1 MGAGTFS
8 PGLVRQSTVG
18 SRQPIDVE
26 SADTVGFRRASR
38 AARRWP
44 QLLSQTVTAR
54 RLIGL
59 LLAINVVLVVLGA
72 IFVPEATHKAGS
84 GIRVGLVF
92 DIGGKNDKSFNEAAW
107 RGLTRVRDELGV
119 DIQFI
124 EPTEGADR
132 ESALRTLAARKV
144 DLVIAVG
151 FIFGPD
157 VERLAKQFP
166 DVRFAC
172 VDYSPSEGVG
182 TLPNLAGLRFR
193 EHEGS
198 FLVGAAAGLSTRT
211 KTVGFVG
218 GMKIP
223 LIRKFE
229 AGYEAGVKHVCP
241 RCRVVSA
248 YAGTEPKAFAD
259 PSLGEELA
267 AAQFGQGADII
278 FHAAGKTG
286 DGVFAATRQRGARA
300 IGVDSD
306 QFENAP
312 CCVMTSMVKRVDV
325 AVVDIVKNI
334 IAGKFTGG
342 LHELGLA
349 DKGVG
354 FVSDERN
361 RLLLPIEIVEKV
373 NELGAEIVAGKIQV
387 PDK

>member
-1 MGAGTFS
+1 
-8 PGLVRQSTVG
+8 V
-18 SRQPIDVE
+18 
-26 SADTVGFRRASR
+26 
-38 AARRWP
+38 
-44 QLLSQTVTAR
+44 SQAVTAR
-54 RLIGL
+54 RLIGIL
-59 LLAINVVLVVLGA
+59 FAINVVLVVLGA
-72 IFVPEATHKAGS
+72 VVVPEVAHKAGA

-107 RGLTRVRDELGV
+107 RGLQRVRDELGV
-119 DIQFI
+119 DVQYI

-132 ESALRTLAARKV
+132 ESALRALAARKV
-144 DLVIAVG
+144 DLVIGVG

-157 VERLAKQFP
+157 LERLARQFP
-166 DVRFAC
+166 DVRFAG

-182 TLPNLAGLRFR
+182 TLANLAGLRFR
-193 EHEGS
+193 EQEGS
-198 FLVGAAAGLSTRT
+198 FVVGAIAGMVTRS
-211 KTVGFVG
+211 KVVGFVG

-229 AGYEAGVKHVCP
+229 AGYQAGVHHVCP
-241 RCRVVSA
+241 ACRVVSA

-267 AAQFGQGADII
+267 SAQFSQGADVI

-306 QFENAP
+306 QFDNAP

-325 AVVDIVKNI
+325 AVVDIVKDI
-334 IAGKFTGG
+334 IAGKFRGG

-354 FVSDERN
+354 FVADERN
-361 RLLLPIEIVEKV
+361 RLLLPIDVVEKA
-373 NELGAEIVAGKIQV
+373 NAIGDEIIAGKIEV
-387 PDK
+387 PSQ